1 MFVIQ
6 NKAALLDVGKT
17 AGGLRLPRNFKSNSL
32 DVNILKEARDALH
45 DRYQMPRDL

>member
-1 MFVIQ
+1 MWEKQQGV
-6 NKAALLDVGKT
+6 
-17 AGGLRLPRNFKSNSL
+17 LRLPRNFKSNSL